1 MGIFNPSSMQG
12 QGSISINSS
21 NVQSGQGLIYKN
33 GSFTNSSMLPDY
45 KGGYTLWTGCNYDQ
59 KLYKV
64 DLNTNSIIGS
74 FDLPLNQGAQF
85 ICFNPSQ
92 TELWIPCSIPSNVG
106 NNTNGVLVVFDLRSE
121 SITHQITMGINAMCC
136 TITPNGKKAYVSILG
151 NSSSGYAGSEITVVD
166 TATFSIIK
174 NITNPNII
182 APLNTCCSLDGRYLY
197 VGSYLTSQ
205 ETISIIDTSTDEII
219 NTITLSSIYGNQ
231 NGAQSFTAT
240 PDGKYI
246 LIATFSGFLYWLNV
260 STQLLEV
267 GLPVVSNPYQP
278 ILSPDGH
285 YCILQGQGS
294 TSTTNELMVID
305 VIKKTYV
312 GTTIS
317 SNLTGLAGGCFSPDG
332 TKIYISVF
340 GNDGASQSQIIII
353 DASKFPNFTP
363 TSTPEIIGTIL
374 MPNFIS
380 GPVNCIIQ
388 NNSYIVEQA
397 NLTYI
402 EPQYNRQFTQ
412 DLTAQTTTSTS
423 PISIASISI
432 TPLQTNP
439 ILISAIIRGSNN
451 TLNDG
456 IVVSLYSGAAS
467 GALTTLLDSET
478 YTQEGISS
486 NEHTFNLYYQASQ
499 SQGTQTYYSIAINSV
514 SGGTASAKI
523 VKFAVAEYPDKP

>member
-1 MGIFNPSSMQG
+1 MNITNVIADLEYAELEQG
-12 QGSISINSS
+12 QSIIHNGNNFISS
-21 NVQSGQGLIYKN
+21 FDLA
-33 GSFTNSSMLPDY
+33 DY
-45 KGGYTLWTGCNYDQ
+45 KGINILWVGCSYDQ
-59 KLYKV
+59 KIYKI
-64 DLNTNSIIGS
+64 DLNTNTIIKG
-74 FDLPLNQGAQF
+74 FQLPTNQGAQF
-85 ICFNPSQ
+85 MCFNPSQ

-106 NNTNGVLVVFDLRSE
+106 NNTNGVLVVFDLRTE
-121 SITHQITMGINAMCC
+121 TITHQITMGINAMCC

-151 NSSSGYAGSEITVVD
+151 NSSSGYSGSEITVVD
-166 TATFSIIK
+166 TSTFTVIK

-197 VGSYLTSQ
+197 VGSYIATQ
-205 ETISIIDTSTDEII
+205 ETISIIDTSTDEVI

-246 LIATFSGFLYWLNV
+246 LVACYSGFLYWLNV
-260 STQLLEV
+260 STQTLEK
-267 GLPVVSNPYQP
+267 GLPIVSNPYQP
-278 ILSPDGH
+278 ILSKDGH
-285 YCILQGQGS
+285 YCVVQGQGS
-294 TSTTNELMVID
+294 NSSNNELLVID
-305 VIKKTYV
+305 VIAKTYV
-312 GTTIS
+312 GTSAPTVY
-317 SNLTGLAGGCFSPDG
+317 TGMAGGTFSLDDS
-332 TKIYISVF
+332 KVYISVF
-340 GNDGASQSQIIII
+340 GNDGACQSQIIIL
-353 DASKFPNFTP
+353 DATQFSNYNSNTKPQP
-363 TSTPEIIGTIL
+363 YDTIL

-388 NNSYIVEQA
+388 NNSYIVGQA

-423 PISIASISI
+423 PISIASIPI

-456 IVVSLYSGAAS
+456 IVVSLYSGTTS

-478 YTQEGISS
+478 YTQEGLAS
-486 NEHTFNLYYQASQ
+486 NQHTFNLYYQASQ
-499 SQGTQTYYSIAINSV
+499 TQGTQTYYSIAINSV